1 MPNARGTQPRQVRID
16 DETWTDFDAAAK
28 ILGAER
34 ATLLREYIWWVLRRP
49 GVKAPARLT
58 ADQAAEIADRHDAD

>member
-16 DETWTDFDAAAK
+16 NETWADFDAAAK
-28 ILGAER
+28 ILGVER

-49 GVKAPARLT
+49 GVEAPTRLT
-58 ADQAAEIADRHDAD
+58 VEQADAIAAQRADS